1 MPTHS
6 GFYSTTISGTVVNG
20 DNVNYGTL
28 PGAFGELTVPGNF
41 AIANGNG
48 YPLVQIQA
56 GTIVS
61 PLGTLSIGYSNPNIT
76 IDFAGGGAP
85 ATAFNVQNFVAPGT
99 DPVVPLAGVVTI
111 DGASVAAAG
120 IPVRSNS
127 IAANALQI
135 EVQRASAQALSS
147 AANAGLASFNDGQ
160 FTVDGNGFVSL
171 AGGGLAIDQIGVDFA
186 TAPGVTPVD
195 PTALGLITVNG
206 VAVAQQAIPVRS
218 HSIALN
224 QLQIEVQRAASS
236 AVSDVTSQG
245 VASFDSAHFLVD
257 GNGYVSNLNG
267 VAVTRVDVQSST
279 APGTDPVLA
288 NASGVIQVN
297 GTIVAAQ
304 LIPIRTNSLAANAY
318 DIETQY
324 SSAQAVDTPAAAG
337 MCSFDSSQ
345 FSVSA
350 TGFVQSLSS
359 GSITWQDFAGGAM
372 AISNGYFATAAAAY
386 TLPLGVADG
395 ETIEIVDQVG
405 GGVVVTAAGAQV
417 IQIANTL
424 SSAGG
429 TATSTQSGDSI
440 RAVYRASAGRWICVP
455 GVNGNWLLA

>member
-28 PGAFGELTVPGNF
+28 PGAYGELTVPGNF

-135 EVQRASAQALSS
+135 EVQQASGQALSS
-147 AANAGLASFNDGQ
+147 AANAGLASF
-160 FTVDGNGFVSL
+160 
-171 AGGGLAIDQIGVDFA
+171 
-186 TAPGVTPVD
+186 
-195 PTALGLITVNG
+195 
-206 VAVAQQAIPVRS
+206 
-218 HSIALN
+218 
-224 QLQIEVQRAASS
+224 
-236 AVSDVTSQG
+236 
-245 VASFDSAHFLVD
+245 DSVHFLVD

-267 VAVTRVDVQSST
+267 LAVTRVDVQAST

-324 SSAQAVDTPAAAG
+324 ASAQAVDTPAAAG

-359 GSITWQDFAGGAM
+359 GGITWQDFAGGAM

-395 ETIEIVDQVG
+395 ETIEIIDNIG
-405 GGVVVTAAGAQV
+405 GGVVVTASGAQTIRV
-417 IQIANTL
+417 QNVN

-429 TATSTQSGDSI
+429 TCTSTQFGDALRLI
-440 RAVYRASAGRWICVP
+440 FRASIGEWQCCP
-455 GVNGNWLLA
+455 GGGGNWLLA

>member
-28 PGAFGELTVPGNF
+28 PGAYGELTVPGNF

-61 PLGTLSIGYSNPNIT
+61 PLGTLNIGYANPNIT
-76 IDFAGGGAP
+76 IDLAGGGSP

-135 EVQRASAQALSS
+135 EVQRASGQALSS
-147 AANAGLASFNDGQ
+147 AANAGLASFNNGQ

-267 VAVTRVDVQSST
+267 LAVTRVDVQANT

-359 GSITWQDFAGGAM
+359 GGITWQDSAPVVMSFN
-372 AISNGYFATAAAAY
+372 NGYFATGAGAY
-386 TLPLGVADG
+386 TLPLGASTGDVV
-395 ETIEIVDQVG
+395 EIIDNIG
-405 GGVVVTAAGAQV
+405 GGVVVTASGAETIR
-417 IQIANTL
+417 IQNTN

-429 TATSTQSGDSI
+429 TATSTQFGDALRLIYRGSI
-440 RAVYRASAGRWICVP
+440 GEWQCYPGAG
-455 GVNGNWLLA
+455 GNWLLA